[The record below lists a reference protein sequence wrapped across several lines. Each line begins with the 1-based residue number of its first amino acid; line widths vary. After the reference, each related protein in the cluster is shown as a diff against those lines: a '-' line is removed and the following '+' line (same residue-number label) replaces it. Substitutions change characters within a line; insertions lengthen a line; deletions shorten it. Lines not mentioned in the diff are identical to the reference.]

1 MDTVKIN
8 CRVIKT
14 KNEQSCEFDV
24 YNGYILKIY
33 EPGRLGF
40 VYCLVVNSND
50 GSIELVNIKNIF
62 ILEEEK

>member
-14 KNEQSCEFDV
+14 KDERSCQFNTYE
-24 YNGYILKIY
+24 GYILKIY
-33 EPGRLGF
+33 EPGNLGF

-50 GSIELVNIKNIF
+50 GSIALENIKDIF
-62 ILEEEK
+62 IL